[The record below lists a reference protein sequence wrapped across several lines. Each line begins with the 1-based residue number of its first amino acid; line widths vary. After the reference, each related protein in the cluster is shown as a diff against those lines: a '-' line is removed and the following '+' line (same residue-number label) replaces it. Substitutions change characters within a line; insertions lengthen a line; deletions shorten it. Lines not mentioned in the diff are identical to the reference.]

1 MNQMTNQQCIEL
13 LKQVVDAAVQKGL
26 FATAQDVVTVG
37 NALMQVSS
45 ELDQKSR
52 LENQIAASSEKV
64 IS

>member
-13 LKQVVDAAVQKGL
+13 LKQVVDAAVQK
-26 FATAQDVVTVG
+26 VVTVG